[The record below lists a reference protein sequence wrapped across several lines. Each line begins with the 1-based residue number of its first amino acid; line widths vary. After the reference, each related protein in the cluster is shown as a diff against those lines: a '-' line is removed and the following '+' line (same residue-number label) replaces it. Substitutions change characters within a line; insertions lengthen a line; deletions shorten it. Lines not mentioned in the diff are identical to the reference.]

1 MIRRRELGPYFL
13 LSGCMAL
20 GYGSIYTL
28 LADLR
33 DRFGFSGT
41 ELGFIVAAGFLAGFC
56 AQLFLARYADRGH
69 VALMVRGG
77 VLVAALAMV
86 ASVVAVEFWQFT
98 LARLL
103 LGLGSGAVG
112 PSIRRIVVNRDR
124 EALGANLGA
133 LASFEV
139 AGFVLGPL
147 LAAITAQLFGLRA
160 PFVILAGLF
169 FVVSVV
175 IARLDLSAGTVTT
188 ERRVIRRLFAA
199 PAMKAA
205 LAAGI
210 AFYVTVGMFEAVW
223 AVLLRDQG
231 AATWVIGLTL
241 SLFTV
246 PMIFLAPIGGRVA
259 QRRGPLRVVAMSLTI
274 AAVCTFLYGVLPGL
288 WLLCAVSFIHAL
300 ADSFTM
306 PGNQV
311 AVALA
316 SPPEQLSSAQGMLG
330 AAGLAAAGL
339 TGLAAGYAYEHSGRF
354 AVSAGTAAVMLL
366 FLAIAIA
373 YGNRAARGADVTA
386 VTHGGA
392 V

>member
-1 MIRRRELGPYFL
+1 
-13 LSGCMAL
+13 
-20 GYGSIYTL
+20 
-28 LADLR
+28 
-33 DRFGFSGT
+33 
-41 ELGFIVAAGFLAGFC
+41 
-56 AQLFLARYADRGH
+56 
-69 VALMVRGG
+69 MVRGG
-77 VLVAALAMV
+77 VLVAALAMLV
-86 ASVVAVEFWQFT
+86 SVVAVEFWQFT

-147 LAAITAQLFGLRA
+147 LAAITAELLGLRA
-160 PFVILAGLF
+160 PFGILAGVFLA
-169 FVVSVV
+169 VSVV
-175 IARLDLSAGTVTT
+175 VARLDLSAGAVTT
-188 ERRVIRRLFAA
+188 ERRVIRGLIAA

-223 AVLLRDQG
+223 AVLLRDRG
-231 AATWVIGLTL
+231 AETWVIGLTL
-241 SLFTV
+241 SLFTI
-246 PMIFLAPIGGRVA
+246 PMIFLAPIGGRQA
-259 QRRGPLRVVAMSLTI
+259 QRRGPLRVVTVSLTI
-274 AAVCTFLYGVLPGL
+274 AAVCTFSYGLLPSL
-288 WLLCAVSFIHAL
+288 WLLCLVSFIHAL

-311 AVALA
+311 AVALV

-339 TGLAAGYAYEHSGRF
+339 TGLAAGYVYEHAGRF
-354 AVSAGTAAVMLL
+354 AVSAATAAVMML
-366 FLAIAIA
+366 FLGIAIA
-373 YGNRAARGADVTA
+373 YGKRSGVQLRTRTRSRQGEAVAGA
-386 VTHGGA
+386 G
-392 V
+392 